1 MTWVALSCPQCGSP
15 LPRVALWRA
24 VKCGA
29 CGSLLTKTESV
40 VTRDS
45 FRQALSRARLGA
57 AGLDAISCG
66 GDRYQ
71 LLETLGTGEVS
82 QVYLARRI
90 ASLPLLVTIK
100 LSSSPTAV
108 TLYACEAQATQGLQ
122 LLDRDG
128 AGPYFSRLLPEVIA
142 QGTLEGNDGRHA
154 LVLRHPSGF
163 WGSLAALNARFASGL
178 DPRHAVWIWRRML
191 EVLNFIHKHDW
202 SHGDIRPEHA
212 LVHPQDHGVRLI
224 GWASAKKG
232 ARENEKA
239 MDLSRVARVVQV
251 LLCGVS
257 SSGALPGDVPSGL
270 AQLVTKAAT
279 DEDFCRSQGATG
291 LDTLLKTE
299 ARAAFGPP
307 TFVPLTI

>member
-1 MTWVALSCPQCGSP
+1 MGRVELSTMWLAATSGGALAGGEMR
-15 LPRVALWRA
+15 RVRFAA
-24 VKCGA
+24 H
-29 CGSLLTKTESV
+29 KTESV

-142 QGTLEGNDGRHA
+142 QEPEGNDGRHA
-154 LVLRHPSGF
+154 RAKASTVLGQSG
-163 WGSLAALNARFASGL
+163 GPECARFASG
-178 DPRHAVWIWRRML
+178 WIRVMQCGSGDACWRY
-191 EVLNFIHKHDW
+191 
-202 SHGDIRPEHA
+202 
-212 LVHPQDHGVRLI
+212 
-224 GWASAKKG
+224 
-232 ARENEKA
+232 
-239 MDLSRVARVVQV
+239 
-251 LLCGVS
+251 
-257 SSGALPGDVPSGL
+257 
-270 AQLVTKAAT
+270 
-279 DEDFCRSQGATG
+279 
-291 LDTLLKTE
+291 
-299 ARAAFGPP
+299 
-307 TFVPLTI
+307 